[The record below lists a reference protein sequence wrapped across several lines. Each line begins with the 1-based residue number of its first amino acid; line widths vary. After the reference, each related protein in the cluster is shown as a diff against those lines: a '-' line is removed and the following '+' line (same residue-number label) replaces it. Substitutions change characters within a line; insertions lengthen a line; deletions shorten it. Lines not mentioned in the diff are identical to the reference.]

1 MRYCRL
7 LPGPSLLHSS
17 WFLLRTFI
25 HVLVHRIIFFSPYLL
40 SRQFRNCLMAHFLLI
55 LLISRIS
62 CSQGIWGYL
71 IFFTFRRQII
81 FLQKLKEIFLC
92 PFKCFFSWYFC
103 QVNNI
108 QFLLFFSRSPL
119 PLATFQPLYPKKE
132 EKKTKKRI
140 CDWKILEKAVANTG
154 QIWMPLK
161 TMKICC
167 CW

>member
-1 MRYCRL
+1 
-7 LPGPSLLHSS
+7 
-17 WFLLRTFI
+17 
-25 HVLVHRIIFFSPYLL
+25 
-40 SRQFRNCLMAHFLLI
+40 MAHFLLI

-132 EKKTKKRI
+132 EKKNKKENLRL
-140 CDWKILEKAVANTG
+140 KNTG
-154 QIWMPLK
+154 KGSCKYRANLNAIKDNEDLLLLVTFPSFC
-161 TMKICC
+161 I
-167 CW
+167 